1 MTLTD
6 ALNTIVQSSTRN
18 AMKRPAMG
26 GYFFRSAV
34 STTAGTEG
42 NFTLTLRKRANDNGN
57 PVDYV
62 YSYNKELDKWTA
74 PSDESTPGT
83 NPSLTGELFGELLG
97 DNWDVGTQEDFETA
111 RTGGSGDEW

>member
-6 ALNTIVQSSTRN
+6 ALNTIIQSSTRN

-34 STTAGTEG
+34 STAAGTEG
-42 NFTLTLRKRANDNGN
+42 DFTLTLRKRANDTTGGTPGT

-62 YSYNKELDKWTA
+62 YSYDASTGQWTA
-74 PSDESTPGT
+74 PATKPD
-83 NPSLTGELFGELLG
+83 LTGEFFGELLG

>member
-26 GYFFRSAV
+26 GYFFRSAI

-42 NFTLTLRKRANDNGN
+42 DYTLTFRKRENVGGN

-62 YSYNKELDKWTA
+62 YSYDASTGVWTA
-74 PSDESTPGT
+74 PATMPD
-83 NPSLTGELFGELLG
+83 LTGELLGELLG